1 MYNNHNDRF
10 ASIETTCGLLLL
22 ELQKIWDEVG
32 DNDVQRDKVLLEIE
46 EECLEVY
53 KRKVDE
59 AGKCRS
65 ELQREIAL
73 VEAEIESI
81 CYALS
86 EQPVKDEQKA
96 SRNLREKLQIIFPQL
111 EEMRKRKAERKKQF
125 VEVLDE
131 LNNIS
136 KVIFGSSAE
145 DNPCGNVV
153 DGDDFSMRRLE
164 QLQNQLREL
173 QNEKSNRL
181 KQVLSLLDTLSSLCE
196 VLSMDFKHTIHEI
209 HPTLDDSKELKD
221 ITNYTIER
229 LTTVIE
235 SVRDVKIQR
244 MQRLQGLGT
253 VLLEFWDLMGTPIE
267 ERQMFQNVTSII
279 AASEPQITE
288 PNMLSMDFI
297 NHVEDQVSRL
307 KQLKSS
313 KVKEIILKKQ
323 LELEEICR
331 NAHILTESLTAA
343 EYSIEAV
350 TSGVD
355 PVHLLE
361 EIEFEIAKV
370 REKAFSRKEILDK
383 VEKWLGAC
391 EEECWLE
398 EYNRDENRYNA
409 GRGAHLTLK
418 RAEKARAVVNKIPAM
433 VEALTSKT
441 KAWEKEQG
449 IQFLYDGE
457 RLLSSLEQYSN
468 LRKAKEQEKI
478 RQRDQKKLQV
488 QLIAEKEALFGAKF
502 SSSKSGRK
510 ASRTS
515 VGFASNRKLS
525 LGGAL
530 LQNFKADKSC
540 PHMHLNK
547 TGDCLYQNGCLGS
560 QNGGLAT
567 QSSGRRNSE
576 IAGHLVK
583 RQSSAKACS
592 TELRLIRK
600 PLSPIPLRMS
610 SHANIANFS
619 EDQKGMQDEISQT
632 VVPCINTPKVTP
644 TKSISG
650 GDEGNGTPKT
660 LPTTPT
666 TISAPMLMALTPATP
681 YVYSATKTAKK
692 TLEQIEYSFEELRAG
707 FICPEAQL

>member
-1 MYNNHNDRF
+1 MALEVGF
-10 ASIETTCGLLLL
+10 LLNTSSLN
-22 ELQKIWDEVG
+22 EIWDEVG

-53 KRKVDE
+53 RRKVDE

-86 EQPVKDEQKA
+86 EQPVKVSE
-96 SRNLREKLQIIFPQL
+96 I
-111 EEMRKRKAERKKQF
+111 
-125 VEVLDE
+125 
-131 LNNIS
+131 
-136 KVIFGSSAE
+136 
-145 DNPCGNVV
+145 
-153 DGDDFSMRRLE
+153 
-164 QLQNQLREL
+164 
-173 QNEKSNRL
+173 
-181 KQVLSLLDTLSSLCE
+181 
-196 VLSMDFKHTIHEI
+196 SMDFKHTIHEI

-244 MQRLQGLGT
+244 MQRLQVLGT
-253 VLLEFWDLMGTPIE
+253 VLLELWDLMGTPIE

-297 NHVEDQVSRL
+297 NHVEDEVSRL

-331 NAHILTESLTAA
+331 NAHIVTESLTAA

-350 TSGVD
+350 TS
-355 PVHLLE
+355 E

-383 VEKWLGAC
+383 VEKWL
-391 EEECWLE
+391 
-398 EYNRDENRYNA
+398 
-409 GRGAHLTLK
+409 
-418 RAEKARAVVNKIPAM
+418 AM

-650 GDEGNGTPKT
+650 DEENGTPKT

-707 FICPEAQL
+707 FICPEATMITVASLRCQQLERNFKLLF